1 MLKDLATETTKRSFF
16 RTPFANERVN
26 EFQTLLKSARDH
38 YYPLFSSIR
47 GKLSW
52 KKSPS
57 VWYEI
62 LTLFVNALT
71 ADDKYSGSNMQN
83 LLQQFQTPLSQKQ
96 KTFSR
101 FSIAFL
107 KCAWNLQH
115 FQKKD
120 EYPSLIISEIIDAER
135 RGYWNN

>member
-1 MLKDLATETTKRSFF
+1 M
-16 RTPFANERVN
+16 
-26 EFQTLLKSARDH
+26 
-38 YYPLFSSIR
+38 
-47 GKLSW
+47 SW

-62 LTLFVNALT
+62 LRLFVNALT

-83 LLQQFQTPLSQKQ
+83 LQQQFQTLLSQKQ
-96 KTFSR
+96 KTFSG
-101 FSIAFL
+101 FFIAFL
-107 KCAWNLQH
+107 KCEWNLDH

-135 RGYWNN
+135 RGYLIF